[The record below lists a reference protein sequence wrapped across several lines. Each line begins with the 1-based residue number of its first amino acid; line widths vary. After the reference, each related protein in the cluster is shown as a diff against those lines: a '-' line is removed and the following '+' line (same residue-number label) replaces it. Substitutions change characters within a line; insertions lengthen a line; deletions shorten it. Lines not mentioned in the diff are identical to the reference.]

1 MTDVYTFINVI
12 YIHVHVPIR
21 LYTNCDYNNTLYYML
36 LELQLKQDE
45 LEGLLNPTLQG
56 YLQEHLMVFIIL

>member
-1 MTDVYTFINVI
+1 MFTLSLML

-36 LELQLKQDE
+36 LELQLKQE
-45 LEGLLNPTLQG
+45 QLEGLLNSTLQG
-56 YLQEHLMVFIIL
+56 YL

>member
-1 MTDVYTFINVI
+1 MFTLSLML

-36 LELQLKQDE
+36 LELQLKQE
-45 LEGLLNPTLQG
+45 QLERLLNPTLQG
-56 YLQEHLMVFIIL
+56 YLQEHLMVLIIL